1 MSEQLKQIGETT
13 CLFRLFHAYAARNAM
28 ILEKSFAD
36 SEDLA
41 DSCEKFASP
50 MVAARVGQAVG

>member
-28 ILEKSFAD
+28 ILAMT
-36 SEDLA
+36 A
-41 DSCEKFASP
+41 RASLKR
-50 MVAARVGQAVG
+50 ATL